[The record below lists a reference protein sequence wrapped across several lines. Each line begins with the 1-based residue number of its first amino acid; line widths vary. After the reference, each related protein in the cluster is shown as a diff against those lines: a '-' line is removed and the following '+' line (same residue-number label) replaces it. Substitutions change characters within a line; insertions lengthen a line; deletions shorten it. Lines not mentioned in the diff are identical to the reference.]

1 MLTDMDLPMMS
12 VSGIE
17 EFKKLKEIDPG
28 IKVIFISGF
37 VEPAVKAELQNAG
50 ADGFLKKPFIADEIL
65 RLFRKVLDK

>member
-1 MLTDMDLPMMS
+1 VLTDMDLPMMS

>member
-1 MLTDMDLPMMS
+1 MDLPMMS